1 MIRQIREKLKGSE
14 FIKNSL
20 TLSGGVAIAQVLPFL
35 FYPVLGRIFTPAE
48 FGLLAVITSIV
59 SVLAV
64 VGSGRYEGGILVAD
78 DKKEAAHLA
87 ALSLLVGFV
96 CMAVLWPVVQI
107 FFGEQLAQWMKE
119 PELSRWLY
127 VCPISAF
134 SIIVFNV

>member
-64 VGSGRYEGGILVAD
+64 VGSGKYEGGILVAD
-78 DKKEAAHLA
+78 
-87 ALSLLVGFV
+87 
-96 CMAVLWPVVQI
+96 
-107 FFGEQLAQWMKE
+107 
-119 PELSRWLY
+119 
-127 VCPISAF
+127 
-134 SIIVFNV
+134 